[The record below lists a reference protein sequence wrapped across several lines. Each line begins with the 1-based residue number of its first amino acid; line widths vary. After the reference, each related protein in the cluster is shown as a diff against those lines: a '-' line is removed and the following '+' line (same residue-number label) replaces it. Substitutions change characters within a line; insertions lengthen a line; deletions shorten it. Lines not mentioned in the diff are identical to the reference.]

1 MFGRYNAV
9 ALLLFISVVVGT
21 QLGLNP
27 IYAGETSHQRLP
39 WEGQALFQDKGCI
52 KCHAI
57 HGKGGDAGPDLGDD
71 EFYGT
76 YLELAALM
84 WNHLPEMLEETQES
98 GYLFPQLNS
107 DEMEQ
112 VVVYLCYMRYI
123 PEPGNE
129 RTGRKLLKN
138 KKCMSCHRFGG
149 SGGDIGP
156 DIGTR
161 TEYLAPIV
169 LIESMWNHG
178 PDMMELLE
186 EQDIDR
192 PEFDNDEIVDLVA
205 GIRSYMEPTTVPTSA
220 HNLGDPDNGRTLIE
234 EKGCINCH
242 SVRGVGGDLGPDFA
256 ELDLD
261 CSATK
266 IAGRMWNHG
275 PKMWEAM
282 KREGMT
288 FTEFEEGEMAD
299 IIAYLYGLG
308 LEDEPG
314 DVQKGREFVERRC
327 ISCHT
332 LQGKGEGLSPDLAN
346 LGQMD
351 SPSELVSAMWNHAP
365 DMRERQQAKKLKW
378 PKINS
383 EDMADLYAFLQ
394 TLSPPVESEH

>member
-9 ALLLFISVVVGT
+9 AILLFFSVVVAT
-21 QLGLNP
+21 QLGLKP
-27 IYAGETSHQRLP
+27 TYAGKTSLQRLP
-39 WEGQALFQDKGCI
+39 WEGQALFQNKGCI

-57 HGKGGDAGPDLGDD
+57 HGKGGDVGPDLGDD

-84 WNHLPEMLEETQES
+84 WNHLPEMFEEMQET
-98 GYLFPQLNS
+98 GYVFPNLNS
-107 DEMEQ
+107 DEMKQ
-112 VVVYLCYMRYI
+112 LVVYLCYMRYV

-129 RTGRKLLKN
+129 RTGRKLLKS
-138 KKCMSCHRFGG
+138 KKCVSCHRFGG

-156 DIGTR
+156 DISTR
-161 TEYLAPIV
+161 KEYLAPIA

-178 PDMMELLE
+178 PKMMEFFE

-205 GIRSYMEPTTVPTSA
+205 GIRSYMEPTRVPASS
-220 HNLGDPDNGRTLIE
+220 HDLGDPENGRTLIE

-242 SVRGVGGDLGPDFA
+242 SVGGVGGDLGPDFT

-261 CSATK
+261 CSATR

-275 PKMWEAM
+275 PKMWKAM
-282 KREGMT
+282 RREGIT

-308 LEDEPG
+308 LEDAPG
-314 DVQKGREFVERRC
+314 NVQDGREIVERRC

-332 LQGKGEGLSPDLAN
+332 LHGKGEGLSPDLAT
-346 LGQMD
+346 LGHMD
-351 SPSELVSAMWNHAP
+351 SPAELVSALWNHAP
-365 DMRERQQAKKLKW
+365 DIRKQQLGKKLKW
-378 PKINS
+378 PKLS
-383 EDMADLYAFLQ
+383 GEDMRDLYAFLQ
-394 TLSPPVESEH
+394 MLSPPVESEN